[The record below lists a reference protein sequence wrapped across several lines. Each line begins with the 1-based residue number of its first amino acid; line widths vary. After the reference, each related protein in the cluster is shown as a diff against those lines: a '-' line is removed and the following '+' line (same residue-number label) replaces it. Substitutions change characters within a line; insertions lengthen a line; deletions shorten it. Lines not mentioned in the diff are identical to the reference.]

1 MQVQCLRSQVVCHWL
16 LIGLLCASTLT
27 AQGNRSGSG
36 RTVNNRTPRVAN
48 SQASGP
54 AAPQRAP
61 FPPLSAK
68 DAQYL
73 DSVLKYWEHSS
84 SKINVYECNF
94 TRWQYDPVF
103 ARVINPKTGQ
113 LMAKTIASGVIKF
126 AAPDKGLYEVEK
138 QYQIVPPRARGEQ
151 PTYAPAGELG
161 LEKWICDG
169 KAVFEFDYP
178 RKRLVER
185 PLPANMQGRAI
196 AEGPLPFLFGAKV
209 DQIKRRY
216 WVRPLPLPQ
225 GVKDEYW
232 IEAYPKRQQDAARY
246 KKVEVILSKSPFLP
260 KAIHIYDVNYDPRS
274 NPVRSS
280 FSFENR
286 KVNPSEILQKLDV
299 LNLFKKQFYRPDTPK
314 GWNKVVLDLND
325 PGPEQRIVS
334 PANRDTNRAQRKPNN
349 SRSR

>member
-1 MQVQCLRSQVVCHWL
+1 MQVQSLRSQVFYSWL
-16 LIGLLCASTLT
+16 LVGLFCTSALT
-27 AQGNRSGSG
+27 AQNSRPARNQSTENRA
-36 RTVNNRTPRVAN
+36 TRVAS
-48 SQASGP
+48 SQPSRQTGP
-54 AAPQRAP
+54 PRAP
-61 FPPLSAK
+61 FPPLSAR

-84 SKINVYECNF
+84 AKIDVYECKF

-103 ARVINPKTGQ
+103 ARVVHPETGQ

-138 QYQIVPPRARGEQ
+138 QYQIVPPRTRGEK
-151 PTYAPAGELG
+151 PTYAPAGDIG

-169 KAVFEFDYP
+169 KSVFEFDYP

-185 PLPANMQGRAI
+185 PLPPSMQGRAI

-209 DQIKRRY
+209 DQIKSRY

-232 IEAYPKRQQDAARY
+232 IEAYPKRQEDAARY

-260 KAIHIYDVNYDPRS
+260 KAIHIYDVNYDPRR

-286 KVNPSEILQKLDV
+286 KVNPSDILQKLDV
-299 LNLFKKQFYRPDTPK
+299 LKLFKKQFYRPDTPS

-325 PGPEQRIVS
+325 PGSEQRPVS
-334 PANRDTNRAQRKPNN
+334 PANRGTNRAQRRQG
-349 SRSR
+349 SARTR